1 MENKEIINNTEETNI
16 ENDKLK
22 KKVKR
27 LSISVIILIIA
38 FVLLA
43 TSVILLALD
52 SKKNNIDNKEQE
64 NNNSVE
70 EDNNDNNSENSNLND
85 ENNDETTLNS
95 NIELIDVSLQEVSK
109 LLSLIKLIS
118 FEENN
123 HIYDMPLVS
132 FGPETFFLSKN
143 KINPTDFYEWEY
155 IEHYIRNFIDFH
167 NIEYEKD
174 PTDPYCG
181 VSKIKKENL
190 QKVLYMLFGEG
201 YSIDKIKFE
210 HFKYIESEDKYLF
223 EGCSGDTSATN
234 IYLKTVKAE
243 RKNEY
248 IYIYEKIGIVNEPS
262 EIYFSS
268 YFDYKEGSKKQK
280 PLNGKSIWE
289 YEDDLSTFMYTFKK
303 GVDGEYHLESM
314 EYYELK

>member
-85 ENNDETTLNS
+85 DNNDEPTLDS

-109 LLSLIKLIS
+109 LLSLIKLKT
-118 FEENN
+118 
-123 HIYDMPLVS
+123 YDDTDLTT
-132 FGPETFFLSKN
+132 ETFLAFFEPESLIYSKE
-143 KINPTDFYEWEY
+143 KITPKDFYEWTSLNIY
-155 IEHYIRNFIDFH
+155 IERFLKFH
-167 NIEYEKD
+167 NIKCEEVPND
-174 PTDPYCG
+174 NCG
-181 VSKIKKENL
+181 QLKITKEEL
-190 QKVLYMLFGEG
+190 QKILNKLFGDG
-201 YSIDKIKFE
+201 YSAESKNFSNMN
-210 HFKYIESEDKYLF
+210 YIEEEDKYVIG
-223 EGCSGDTSATN
+223 GCYGDTGVTSSHAKL
-234 IYLKTVKAE
+234 IKAE
-243 RKNEY
+243 RKEDY
-248 IYIYEKIGIVNEPS
+248 IYIYEKVGLTDLEDYYSNGIDGKKTP
-262 EIYFSS
+262 
-268 YFDYKEGSKKQK
+268 KE
-280 PLNGKSIWE
+280 LNGKSIWE

-314 EYYELK
+314 EYYEIK